1 MAHVPPSSLHTSLG
15 SWAPQSLSPPGGQ
28 RGLIILTL
36 HTHAHKHTQRNQE
49 EGPDMAHVPPSSLH
63 TSLGK
68 LGSTEPLSS
77 WRSEGPDHTHTTH
90 ARTHKHTQRNQEE
103 GPDMAHVPP
112 SSLHTSLGKLGSTEP
127 LSSWSS
133 LHTSLG
139 NWAPQSLSPPG
150 GQRGLI
156 YTTHARTH
164 KHTQRNQ
171 EEGPDMA
178 HVPPS
183 SLHTSLGK
191 LGSTEPLSS
200 WRSEGPDHTHTTH
213 ARTHKHTQRNQEEG
227 PDMAHVPPSSL
238 HTSLGKLGS
247 TEPLSSWRS
256 EGPDHTHTTHA
267 RTHKHT
273 QRNQEE
279 GPDMAHVPPSS
290 LHTSLGKL
298 GSTEPLSSW
307 RSEGPDHTH
316 TTHART
322 HKHTQRNQEEGPDMA
337 HVPPSSLHTSLGKLG
352 STEPLSSWRSEGPDH
367 THTTHARTHKHTQ
380 RNQEEGPD
388 MAHVPPTQPAHIP
401 GQTGLHRASLLLEVR
416 GA

>member
-15 SWAPQSLSPPGGQ
+15 TGLHRASLLGGQRGLIILTYTHARTHKHTQRNQEEGPDMAHVPPSSLHTSLGKLGSTEPLSSWRSEGLIILTLHTHARTSIHRGTRRRALTWLTSHPAACTHPWANLGSTEPLSSWRSEGPDHTHTTHARTTSIHRGTRRRALTWLTSHPAACTHPWASWAPQSLSPPGGQ

-36 HTHAHKHTQRNQE
+36 HTHAHTSIHRGTRRR
-49 EGPDMAHVPPSSLH
+49 ALTWLTSPPSSLH

-112 SSLHTSLGKLGSTEP
+112 SSLHTSLGS
-127 LSSWSS
+127 
-133 LHTSLG
+133 
-139 NWAPQSLSPPG
+139 WAPQSLSPPG

-156 YTTHARTH
+156 ILTLHARTH

-200 WRSEGPDHTHTTH
+200 WRSEEPDHTHTTH

-238 HTSLGKLGS
+238 HTSLGK
-247 TEPLSSWRS
+247 P
-256 EGPDHTHTTHA
+256 
-267 RTHKHT
+267 
-273 QRNQEE
+273 
-279 GPDMAHVPPSS
+279 
-290 LHTSLGKL
+290 
-298 GSTEPLSSW
+298 
-307 RSEGPDHTH
+307 
-316 TTHART
+316 
-322 HKHTQRNQEEGPDMA
+322 
-337 HVPPSSLHTSLGKLG
+337 
-352 STEPLSSWRSEGPDH
+352 
-367 THTTHARTHKHTQ
+367 
-380 RNQEEGPD
+380 
-388 MAHVPPTQPAHIP
+388 
-401 GQTGLHRASLLLEVR
+401 GLHRASLLLEVR

>member
-15 SWAPQSLSPPGGQ
+15 KPGLHRASLLLESLSPPGGQ

-63 TSLGK
+63 TSLG
-68 LGSTEPLSS
+68 
-77 WRSEGPDHTHTTH
+77 
-90 ARTHKHTQRNQEE
+90 N
-103 GPDMAHVPP
+103 
-112 SSLHTSLGKLGSTEP
+112 
-127 LSSWSS
+127 
-133 LHTSLG
+133 
-139 NWAPQSLSPPG
+139 
-150 GQRGLI
+150 
-156 YTTHARTH
+156 
-164 KHTQRNQ
+164 
-171 EEGPDMA
+171 
-178 HVPPS
+178 
-183 SLHTSLGK
+183 

-290 LHTSLGKL
+290 LHTSLGK
-298 GSTEPLSSW
+298 P
-307 RSEGPDHTH
+307 
-316 TTHART
+316 
-322 HKHTQRNQEEGPDMA
+322 
-337 HVPPSSLHTSLGKLG
+337 
-352 STEPLSSWRSEGPDH
+352 
-367 THTTHARTHKHTQ
+367 
-380 RNQEEGPD
+380 
-388 MAHVPPTQPAHIP
+388 
-401 GQTGLHRASLLLEVR
+401 GLHRASLLLEVR

>member
-1 MAHVPPSSLHTSLG
+1 MAHVPQQPAHIPGQLG
-15 SWAPQSLSPPGGQ
+15 STEPLSSWRSEGPDHTHTTHAHTQTWAPQSLSPPGGQ

-112 SSLHTSLGKLGSTEP
+112 SSLHTSLGKPGLHRASLLLGSEGP
-127 LSSWSS
+127 D
-133 LHTSLG
+133 HTH
-139 NWAPQSLSPPG
+139 
-150 GQRGLI
+150 
-156 YTTHARTH
+156 TTHARTH

-191 LGSTEPLSS
+191 PGLHRASLLLEQPAHIPGQTWAPQSLSPPGGQRGLIILTLHARTHKHTQRNQEEGPDMAHVPPSSLHTSLGNLGSTEPLSS

-238 HTSLGKLGS
+238 QHPWANLGS

-256 EGPDHTHTTHA
+256 EGLIILTLHTHA
-267 RTHKHT
+267 HKHT

-279 GPDMAHVPPSS
+279 GPDMAHVPPAACT
-290 LHTSLGKL
+290 HPWATWAPQ
-298 GSTEPLSSW
+298 PLPP
-307 RSEGPDHTH
+307 GG
-316 TTHART
+316 
-322 HKHTQRNQEEGPDMA
+322 QRA
-337 HVPPSSLHTSLGKLG
+337 
-352 STEPLSSWRSEGPDH
+352 
-367 THTTHARTHKHTQ
+367 
-380 RNQEEGPD
+380 
-388 MAHVPPTQPAHIP
+388 
-401 GQTGLHRASLLLEVR
+401 
-416 GA
+416 

>member
-15 SWAPQSLSPPGGQ
+15 KLGSTEPLSSWRSEGPD
-28 RGLIILTL
+28 
-36 HTHAHKHTQRNQE
+36 HTHTTHARTHKHTQRNQ

-112 SSLHTSLGKLGSTEP
+112 SSLHTSLGKPGLHRA
-127 LSSWSS
+127 S
-133 LHTSLG
+133 LLLE
-139 NWAPQSLSPPG
+139 SLSPPG

-156 YTTHARTH
+156 ILTLHTHAH

-290 LHTSLGKL
+290 LHTSLGK
-298 GSTEPLSSW
+298 P
-307 RSEGPDHTH
+307 
-316 TTHART
+316 
-322 HKHTQRNQEEGPDMA
+322 
-337 HVPPSSLHTSLGKLG
+337 
-352 STEPLSSWRSEGPDH
+352 
-367 THTTHARTHKHTQ
+367 
-380 RNQEEGPD
+380 
-388 MAHVPPTQPAHIP
+388 
-401 GQTGLHRASLLLEVR
+401 GLHRASLLLEVR

>member
-15 SWAPQSLSPPGGQ
+15 
-28 RGLIILTL
+28 
-36 HTHAHKHTQRNQE
+36 N
-49 EGPDMAHVPPSSLH
+49 
-63 TSLGK
+63 

-112 SSLHTSLGKLGSTEP
+112 SSLHTSLGKPGLHRASLLLES
-127 LSSWSS
+127 LSSWRSEGPD
-133 LHTSLG
+133 HTH
-139 NWAPQSLSPPG
+139 
-150 GQRGLI
+150 
-156 YTTHARTH
+156 TTHARTH

-183 SLHTSLGK
+183 SLHTSLGN

-256 EGPDHTHTTHA
+256 EGPDHTHTTRTHA
-267 RTHKHT
+267 HKHT

-290 LHTSLGKL
+290 LHTSLGK
-298 GSTEPLSSW
+298 P
-307 RSEGPDHTH
+307 
-316 TTHART
+316 
-322 HKHTQRNQEEGPDMA
+322 
-337 HVPPSSLHTSLGKLG
+337 
-352 STEPLSSWRSEGPDH
+352 
-367 THTTHARTHKHTQ
+367 
-380 RNQEEGPD
+380 
-388 MAHVPPTQPAHIP
+388 
-401 GQTGLHRASLLLEVR
+401 GLHRASLLLEVR

>member
-63 TSLGK
+63 TSLGN

-90 ARTHKHTQRNQEE
+90 ARTSIHRGTRRR
-103 GPDMAHVPP
+103 A
-112 SSLHTSLGKLGSTEP
+112 LTWLTSHPAACTHP
-127 LSSWSS
+127 
-133 LHTSLG
+133 
-139 NWAPQSLSPPG
+139 WA
-150 GQRGLI
+150 
-156 YTTHARTH
+156 
-164 KHTQRNQ
+164 
-171 EEGPDMA
+171 E
-178 HVPPS
+178 
-183 SLHTSLGK
+183 

-290 LHTSLGKL
+290 LHTSLGRAGL
-298 GSTEPLSSW
+298 HRALSSW

-322 HKHTQRNQEEGPDMA
+322 QAYTEEPGP
-337 HVPPSSLHTSLGKLG
+337 HPPTPPSQHLSSSLINLLTTHTPHRGTRRRALTWLTSHPAACTHPWAELG
-352 STEPLSSWRSEGPDH
+352 STEPLFLG
-367 THTTHARTHKHTQ
+367 
-380 RNQEEGPD
+380 
-388 MAHVPPTQPAHIP
+388 
-401 GQTGLHRASLLLEVR
+401 VR

>member
-1 MAHVPPSSLHTSLG
+1 
-15 SWAPQSLSPPGGQ
+15 
-28 RGLIILTL
+28 
-36 HTHAHKHTQRNQE
+36 
-49 EGPDMAHVPPSSLH
+49 MAHVPPSSLH

-112 SSLHTSLGKLGSTEP
+112 SSLHTSLGNLGSTEP
-127 LSSWSS
+127 LSSWRSEGPD
-133 LHTSLG
+133 HTH
-139 NWAPQSLSPPG
+139 
-150 GQRGLI
+150 
-156 YTTHARTH
+156 TTHAHTH

-200 WRSEGPDHTHTTH
+200 WRASLLLEVRGPDHTHTTH

-298 GSTEPLSSW
+298 WAPQSLSPPGGQ
-307 RSEGPDHTH
+307 RGLIILTLHTH
-316 TTHART
+316 A

-367 THTTHARTHKHTQ
+367 THTTHARRTQ
-380 RNQEEGPD
+380 AYTEEPGGGP
-388 MAHVPPTQPAHIP
+388 
-401 GQTGLHRASLLLEVR
+401 
-416 GA
+416 

>member
-15 SWAPQSLSPPGGQ
+15 
-28 RGLIILTL
+28 
-36 HTHAHKHTQRNQE
+36 N
-49 EGPDMAHVPPSSLH
+49 
-63 TSLGK
+63 

-112 SSLHTSLGKLGSTEP
+112 SSLHTSLGKPGLHRASLLLEVRGQRSLIILT
-127 LSSWSS
+127 
-133 LHTSLG
+133 LHT
-139 NWAPQSLSPPG
+139 
-150 GQRGLI
+150 
-156 YTTHARTH
+156 HAH

-191 LGSTEPLSS
+191 PGLHRASLLLEQPAHIPGQTWAPQSLSPPGGQRGLIILTLHTHARTSIHRGTRRRALTWLTSHPAACTHPWANLGSTEPLSS

-238 HTSLGKLGS
+238 HTSLGNLGS
-247 TEPLSSWRS
+247 TEPLSWRS
-256 EGPDHTHTTHA
+256 EGPDHTHTHA

-290 LHTSLGKL
+290 LHTSLGK
-298 GSTEPLSSW
+298 P
-307 RSEGPDHTH
+307 
-316 TTHART
+316 
-322 HKHTQRNQEEGPDMA
+322 
-337 HVPPSSLHTSLGKLG
+337 
-352 STEPLSSWRSEGPDH
+352 
-367 THTTHARTHKHTQ
+367 
-380 RNQEEGPD
+380 
-388 MAHVPPTQPAHIP
+388 
-401 GQTGLHRASLLLEVR
+401 GLHRASLLLEVR

>member
-1 MAHVPPSSLHTSLG
+1 
-15 SWAPQSLSPPGGQ
+15 
-28 RGLIILTL
+28 
-36 HTHAHKHTQRNQE
+36 
-49 EGPDMAHVPPSSLH
+49 
-63 TSLGK
+63 
-68 LGSTEPLSS
+68 
-77 WRSEGPDHTHTTH
+77 
-90 ARTHKHTQRNQEE
+90 
-103 GPDMAHVPP
+103 
-112 SSLHTSLGKLGSTEP
+112 
-127 LSSWSS
+127 
-133 LHTSLG
+133 
-139 NWAPQSLSPPG
+139 
-150 GQRGLI
+150 
-156 YTTHARTH
+156 
-164 KHTQRNQ
+164 
-171 EEGPDMA
+171 MA

-352 STEPLSSWRSEGPDH
+352 STEPLSSWRSEGLIILTLHTHAHKHTQRNQEEGPDMAHVPPSSLHTSLGNWAPQSLSPPGGQRGLIILTLHTHAHKHTQRNQEEGPDMAHVPPSSLHTSLGKLGSTEPLSSWRSEGPDH

-388 MAHVPPTQPAHIP
+388 MAHVPPSSLHTSLGKLGSTEPLSSWRSEGPDHTHTTHARTHKHTQRNQEEGPDMAHVP
-401 GQTGLHRASLLLEVR
+401 PSSLHTSLGKPGLHRASLLLEVR